1 MRGLTVLSGK
11 RWWIVG
17 GAVLVAVVVL
27 FVWWWSVRPA
37 QAPTYREVV
46 VTRSDLNITVLAT
59 GIAQPRNRLEIK
71 PPIPGRIEQ
80 VLIEEGQWVAKGTVL
95 AWMSSTERAALIDAA
110 RGKGPEELKRWE
122 ELYRATPILAP
133 IDGTLILRKV
143 EPGQSFTSNDA
154 VFVMSDRLIVVAQ
167 VDETDIGQ
175 IKLNQPARLE
185 LDAYPG
191 QYFDGRV
198 AQIAYDAKTVNNVTT
213 YEVDV
218 LPKKI
223 PPFMRSGMTANVVF
237 RVSTRRDALI
247 VPSEAIRVRDGH
259 SYVMRPDPDS
269 PGSPREQ
276 EVEVGLTDGKRTEL
290 VSGLSEGDVLLV
302 VRLKTGG
309 RNGGARSSSP
319 FMPSRKR

>member
-1 MRGLTVLSGK
+1 MIGLTVLSGK
-11 RWWIVG
+11 RAWLIG
-17 GAVLVAVVVL
+17 GALVVVAAVTL
-27 FVWWWSVRPA
+27 AWWWSARSV
-37 QAPTYREVV
+37 QTPTYREAQVK
-46 VTRSDLNITVLAT
+46 RGDLDITVLAT

-80 VLIEEGQWVAKGTVL
+80 VLIEEGQWVTKGTVL

-110 RGKGPEELKRWE
+110 RGKGPEEVKRWE
-122 ELYRATPILAP
+122 DLYRATPILAP

-143 EPGQSFTSNDA
+143 EPGQSFTSSDA

-175 IKLNQPARLE
+175 IKLNQLARLE

-191 QYFDGRV
+191 QTFEGRV
-198 AQIAYDAKTVNNVTT
+198 AQIAFDAKTVNNVTT

-218 LPKKI
+218 LPRKI

-237 RVSTRRDALI
+237 RVNTRRDVLM

-259 SYVMRPDPDS
+259 SYVLRPDPDN
-269 PGSPREQ
+269 PGKPREQ
-276 EVEVGLTDGKRTEL
+276 EVEVGLSDGKRTEIL
-290 VSGLSEGDVLLV
+290 ADLNEGDTLLV
-302 VRLKTGG
+302 ASLKTGG
-309 RNGGARSSSP
+309 RNGSKKASSP